1 MGRAQT
7 SWDTHPCWSRYL
19 GRLLALCLSLG
30 ALPGRKGGSHLAVSL
45 RAPPNPQAGGSLVGE
60 LASVLW
66 NMVSSLPGNLHC
78 H

>member
-1 MGRAQT
+1 MGPAQA

-45 RAPPNPQAGGSLVGE
+45 RAPPNPQAGG
-60 LASVLW
+60 
-66 NMVSSLPGNLHC
+66 VSGGGAGLCPLEYGVQPAW
-78 H
+78 